1 MKGNGN
7 GGQLSRN
14 QKLVRGIDGIV
25 AHLLSAR
32 AAVEAD
38 DLATVDTEIEAAAN
52 ETAALAKAL
61 RS

>member
-1 MKGNGN
+1 MKGN
-7 GGQLSRN
+7 GGQLSRS
-14 QKLVRGIDGIV
+14 QKLVQGIDGIV

-38 DLATVDTEIEAAAN
+38 DIATVNTEIDAAAN